1 MDSKDKL
8 PTHDDR
14 QATLLEKDATMKATE
29 IQSEVMKH
37 GTKFAALLLVAAIAA
52 LTFGC
57 NQQPPQPKAA
67 DKSQLVGIWD
77 RTDAPYRIQI
87 SELLDDGKMKAA
99 YFNPKSI
106 NVSKAGWV
114 NSGGVIQLYVEMR
127 DTNYPGSNYTLTYI
141 PDRDMLAGNYYQA
154 VEGATFQVEFVRA
167 K

>member
-1 MDSKDKL
+1 
-8 PTHDDR
+8 
-14 QATLLEKDATMKATE
+14 MKVTE
-29 IQSEVMKH
+29 IQSEVMKR
-37 GTKFAALLLVAAIAA
+37 GTQFAALLPVAAIAA

-57 NQQPPQPKAA
+57 NQQPQPQPKVP

-77 RTDAPYRIQI
+77 RTAAPYRIQI

-114 NSGGVIQLYVEMR
+114 NSGGVIQLYGELR
-127 DTNYPGSNYTLTYI
+127 DTNYPGSNYALTYL
-141 PDRDMLAGNYYQA
+141 PDRDILAGNYYQA
-154 VEGATFQVEFVRA
+154 VEGATFKVEFARA

>member
-1 MDSKDKL
+1 
-8 PTHDDR
+8 
-14 QATLLEKDATMKATE
+14 MKAAG
-29 IQSEVMKH
+29 IQFEVMKH
-37 GTKFAALLLVAAIAA
+37 RTQFAALLLVAAIAA

-67 DKSQLVGIWD
+67 DKSLLVGNWV

-87 SELLDDGKMKAA
+87 SELLDDGKMKAG

-114 NSGGVIQLYVEMR
+114 NSGGVIQLYVELR
-127 DTNYPGSNYTLTYI
+127 DTNYPGSNYSLIYI
-141 PDRDMLAGNYYQA
+141 PERDLLAGNYYQA
-154 VEGATFQVEFVRA
+154 VEGTTFQVEFVRA